1 MLDVKLLVTKVAVTV
16 VAVGSMTVGS
26 LAVAGAGVA
35 GATTLTTN
43 GTQQGIHPAGAD
55 RHLAC
60 IRDRRHQAFA
70 ARSQARF
77 AAGTAKYQAFAA
89 VAQRHGDTRLA
100 KYWQSVVAHRN
111 TTAAHRKANLATWT
125 ARTDLHLG
133 KTGATC

>member
-1 MLDVKLLVTKVAVTV
+1 MLDVKLLVTKVAVAA
-16 VAVGSMTVGS
+16 VAVSSLTVGS

-35 GATTLTTN
+35 GAATQTTS
-43 GTQQGIHPAGAD
+43 GTQQVTHPPAAG
-55 RHLAC
+55 RHQAC
-60 IRDRRHQAFA
+60 LRDRRHQAFA

-77 AAGTAKYQAFAA
+77 AAGTAKLQALEAK
-89 VAQRHGDTRLA
+89 AQKRGDAHLA